1 MLTRKENNWITG
13 IYFGFWFV
21 VVAFVVFVIYGVFY
35 NPLALFTVILV
46 IAALVG
52 AIYGLY
58 RFNNRMLDKQ
68 ESVAKTE
75 STESTEPTVASV
87 AVDKSTTTDTS
98 EETTDK

>member
-21 VVAFVVFVIYGVFY
+21 AIALAAFIIYGVFY
-35 NPLALFTVILV
+35 NPMVLFTVILV
-46 IAALVG
+46 VAALVA

-68 ESVAKTE
+68 ESAVKN
-75 STESTEPTVASV
+75 ASPDTSV
-87 AVDKSTTTDTS
+87 TADKSAPTDTS
-98 EETTDK
+98 EETADK